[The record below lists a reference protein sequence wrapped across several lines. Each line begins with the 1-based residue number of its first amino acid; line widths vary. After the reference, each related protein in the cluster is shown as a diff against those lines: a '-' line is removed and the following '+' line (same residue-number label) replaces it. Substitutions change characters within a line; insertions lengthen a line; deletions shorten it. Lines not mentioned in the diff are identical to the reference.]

1 MVFECKGDKISRS
14 LYGPVRRSCTYC
26 AAFLRGAVRGLTAR
40 LNCATVWRDGRRVQ
54 QPNPPSPRVKGKRVG
69 CLNLKFIALFSYL
82 LMVYKEIIYIQNL
95 IITSVLDFT
104 LFNEKVFQTLLVLG
118 IAEELRPF
126 GNHPF
131 SLKHLAQTA

>member
-54 QPNPPSPRVKGKRVG
+54 QPNPPPPGLREKG
-69 CLNLKFIALFSYL
+69 
-82 LMVYKEIIYIQNL
+82 
-95 IITSVLDFT
+95 
-104 LFNEKVFQTLLVLG
+104 
-118 IAEELRPF
+118 
-126 GNHPF
+126 
-131 SLKHLAQTA
+131 